1 MYLSYV
7 KNQFNHDVKILR
19 TDNGGEFNGDFDAEL
34 QKRGII
40 HQRTVPYNSP
50 TNGMAERSHRTID
63 SKALSSLLGSH
74 LPLFLW
80 AEAVSFSVD
89 VYNITW
95 SKTRGK
101 SPFEIVYGK
110 KPNLDHLKIFG
121 CRASV
126 FVHPKQRS
134 NKLSPHSVTGYFVG
148 FQQGVKGW
156 KFYIPEKKRIIVS
169 RHAVLHENESIQDGI
184 PKDNEILH
192 ENDFEFTF
200 DNEDDDKDD
209 QKGDD
214 LLDANHNID
223 PSPNMPNVDHN
234 SEPPNEEKQVLRRSS
249 RVSQPPHRL
258 FDEVVSDVKYYESDY
273 FVGHVSIEPSNPYIA
288 LTDPNWKKSMALEL
302 NQLPHN
308 NQLFPQ
314 SFLVYFVHPKPQE
327 LLHGI
332 F

>member
-1 MYLSYV
+1 MVNFPYEKDVAKNPTPFAMVYVDVKGPYPVKSLGNSRYDLKFIDSNTGIIVVYFLKRKSDSTKCLIMYLSYV

-34 QKRGII
+34 QNRGII

-169 RHAVLHENESIQDGI
+169 RHAVFHENESIQDGI
-184 PKDNEILH
+184 PKDNEILN
-192 ENDFEFTF
+192 ENNFEFTI
-200 DNEDDDKDD
+200 DNEDD
-209 QKGDD
+209 
-214 LLDANHNID
+214 
-223 PSPNMPNVDHN
+223 
-234 SEPPNEEKQVLRRSS
+234 E
-249 RVSQPPHRL
+249 
-258 FDEVVSDVKYYESDY
+258 
-273 FVGHVSIEPSNPYIA
+273 
-288 LTDPNWKKSMALEL
+288 
-302 NQLPHN
+302 
-308 NQLFPQ
+308 
-314 SFLVYFVHPKPQE
+314 
-327 LLHGI
+327 
-332 F
+332 